1 MFLPFSTVAYAAEA
15 EGSSEQAIKIMGSY
29 DQTITVRDKPDDS
42 PDTVRGST
50 DNEGATSTSPAPDD
64 ESADA
69 QQHGRIY
76 LPEGYTDPEFTL
88 FCGSSPQE
96 AVFEQVED
104 GSY

>member
-1 MFLPFSTVAYAAEA
+1 
-15 EGSSEQAIKIMGSY
+15 MGTY
-29 DQTITVRDKPDDS
+29 DQTITVKGKPDDS
-42 PDTVRGST
+42 SDNTRGSA
-50 DNEGATSTSPAPDD
+50 DIDAPVSASPAPDD

-69 QQHGRIY
+69 QQYGRIY

>member
-1 MFLPFSTVAYAAEA
+1 
-15 EGSSEQAIKIMGSY
+15 MGSY
-29 DQTITVRDKPDDS
+29 DQTITVKDKTDDS
-42 PDTVRGST
+42 SDNARESANIEDAADTS
-50 DNEGATSTSPAPDD
+50 SAPDD

-69 QQHGRIY
+69 QQHGQIY